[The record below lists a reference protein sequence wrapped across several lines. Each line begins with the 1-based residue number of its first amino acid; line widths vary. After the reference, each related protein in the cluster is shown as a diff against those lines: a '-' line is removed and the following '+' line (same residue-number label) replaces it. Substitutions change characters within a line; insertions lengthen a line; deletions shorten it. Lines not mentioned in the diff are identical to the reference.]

1 MISFIA
7 KHFVKDYK
15 NTKDPAVK
23 VRYGIVGSIF
33 GLISNL
39 ILFLGKIIIGF
50 LFGSMSII
58 SDAINNLSDFGNSFV
73 ALFGF
78 KLSQKPADKDH
89 PFGHARIEYICSL
102 LIAFIIITLG
112 VITAVESCHVIY
124 DSINNKTTE
133 IVKKTQIII
142 TITVLLLA
150 MVIKTFQSI
159 LYYGFSK
166 RVNSLAL
173 KCVGDDARNDVIMT
187 AGVLVGS
194 LITYATG
201 FKLDGYIA
209 LIVSLLIIFSG
220 AKLIKETGTI
230 LLGEKPDKGL
240 VKQLLTLVSSCP
252 GVLGCH
258 DLEMHCYG
266 SSIIHASLHVEVDS
280 SKDIMESHDMIDNIE
295 KLVLEELQIKLVIH
309 MDPIL
314 VNDPTT
320 DKYHVLVI
328 EALKEIDPSLSV
340 HDFRIVLGPTHTNC
354 IFDVLLSEKYR
365 GRRKEVEKQLN
376 DIVHLKEP
384 NCYLVISFDESY
396 TDLAN

>member
-1 MISFIA
+1 MINFIA
-7 KHFVKDYK
+7 KHFIKDYK
-15 NTKDPAVK
+15 NTKDPVVK

-33 GLISNL
+33 GLVSNL
-39 ILFLGKIIIGF
+39 VLFVCKIVIGL

-78 KLSQKPADKDH
+78 KLSQKPADKSH

-124 DSINNKTTE
+124 DSIN
-133 IVKKTQIII
+133 KKSTALIKNTQLII
-142 TITVLLLA
+142 TVVILLVA

-166 RVNSLAL
+166 KVNSLPL
-173 KCVGDDARNDVIMT
+173 KCVGDDARNDVLMT
-187 AGVLVGS
+187 TGVLAGI

-201 FKLDGYIA
+201 FRLDGYIS
-209 LIVSLLIIFSG
+209 LVISLLIILSG
-220 AKLIKETGTI
+220 AKLIKETGNI
-230 LLGEKPDKGL
+230 LLGEKPDKDV

-280 SKDIMESHDMIDNIE
+280 AKNIMESHDMIDNIE
-295 KLVLEELQIKLVIH
+295 KLVAEDLGIKLVIH

-314 VNDPTT
+314 VNDPVT
-320 DKYHVLVI
+320 DNYHKLI
-328 EALKEIDPSLSV
+328 MESLQEIDPSLSI
-340 HDFRIVLGPTHTNC
+340 HDFRIVSGPTHTNC
-354 IFDVLLSEKYR
+354 IFDILLSDNYR
-365 GRRKEVEKQLN
+365 GKHREVEAQLN
-376 DIVHLKEP
+376 EIVHTKEP
-384 NCYLVISFDESY
+384 NCYLVISFDESF
-396 TDLAN
+396 TDLSK